1 MKILIA
7 DDDAAIRLSLR
18 IALAQAGLDAQTA
31 ASAAVARGLLEREP
45 FDWLITDGNMPPE
58 DGFTLAKDARRMR
71 PRIRTVMISGL
82 QEWPL
87 RGNSA
92 VQRLFV
98 KPVDL
103 DALIDYL
110 RTPRA
115 APS

>member
-18 IALAQAGLDAQTA
+18 IALAQAGLEAQTA
-31 ASAAVARGLLEREP
+31 ASAAVARGLLLREP
-45 FDWLITDGNMPPE
+45 FDWLITDGDMPPE
-58 DGFTLAKDARRMR
+58 NGFILAEEARRMR

-82 QEWPL
+82 DAWPQ
-87 RGNSA
+87 RGNPA

-103 DALIDYL
+103 DVLIDYL
-110 RTPRA
+110 K
-115 APS
+115 S